1 MPDEQEINSYKSGN
15 LISQLKNSSSK
26 ILNELKNIIGK
37 NKIDDYTL
45 EKIEE
50 LMILA
55 DFGPNTASIFKD
67 KLTKLKNKE
76 LASFSEIKKII
87 AEEIKIILEP
97 FEKPIPISKT
107 NKPNIILIAGVNGS
121 GKTTTIGKLAYLFSK
136 KYKASVV
143 AGDTYRAAATEQL
156 ERVTNKH
163 KIKLYK
169 SEAGKDPSAVIF
181 ESLTSS
187 KKNQDDILIIDTAG
201 RLHNNTDLMAELEK
215 IVRVIKKIDSSGPHS
230 TILTI
235 DSTVGQNAHSQ
246 VSKFK
251 TLIGVNGLIVT
262 KLDGSSKG
270 GSLIGITDKFQLPI
284 HYVGLGEKINQ
295 IEQFNAKEFANSLLE
310 I

>member
-1 MPDEQEINSYKSGN
+1 MSDEQEINSYNSGN

-26 ILNELKNIIGK
+26 ILNGLNNIIGK
-37 NKIDDYTL
+37 NKIDDLTL
-45 EKIEE
+45 EKIED

-55 DFGPNTASIFKD
+55 DFGPNTASIFKE
-67 KLTKLKNKE
+67 KLAKLKNKK
-76 LASFSEIKKII
+76 LTSLSEVKKII

-136 KYKASVV
+136 KHKVSVV

-169 SEAGKDPSAVIF
+169 SESGKDPSAVIF

-187 KKNQDDILIIDTAG
+187 TKNQDDIIIIDTAG

-235 DSTVGQNAHSQ
+235 DSTIGQNAYSQ

-295 IEQFNAKEFANSLLE
+295 IDQFNAKEFTNSLLE